1 MSLLISTEK
10 EKLDIDFIHGFL
22 TRSYW
27 AEGRTKEEVQ
37 ISINRCLNFGVYL
50 ANKQV
55 GFARVLTD
63 YTVFAYLMDV
73 FIIEEHRAKGFS
85 KQLMKTIM
93 EHQDLQRIK
102 RWMLITNDA
111 HKLYRSFGFDVI
123 ENPSRMMEKVIK

>member
-50 ANKQV
+50 ASKQV
-55 GFARVLTD
+55 GLARVLTD

-73 FIIEEHRAKGFS
+73 FIIEEHRGKGFS

-93 EHQDLQRIK
+93 EHQDLRQIK

-123 ENPSRMMEKVIK
+123 ENPSQMMEKVIK

>member
-50 ANKQV
+50 ASKQV

-73 FIIEEHRAKGFS
+73 FIIEEHRGKGFS

-93 EHQDLQRIK
+93 EHQDLRQIK

-111 HKLYRSFGFDVI
+111 HKLYRQFGFDVI